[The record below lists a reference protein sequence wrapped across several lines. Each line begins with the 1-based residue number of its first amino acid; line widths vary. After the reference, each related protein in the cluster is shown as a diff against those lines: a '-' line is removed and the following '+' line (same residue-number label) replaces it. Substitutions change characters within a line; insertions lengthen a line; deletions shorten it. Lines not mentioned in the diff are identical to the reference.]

1 MLEFHKA
8 VDPDVK
14 PDTISL
20 NSVINTW
27 ANSCDPTAGRQ
38 PEAIMGQEL

>member
-8 VDPDVK
+8 DYPHFN

-20 NSVINTW
+20 NSVINAW
-27 ANSCDPTAGRQ
+27 ANSRDFSAGRRA
-38 PEAIMGQEL
+38 EAIMGQQL